1 MGLKEQLKEKMA
13 LDKLYASALEKIR
26 RHEGKIMAAKEAV
39 LNFLKK
45 NHYELVE
52 TRELKIYTHDEDIVV
67 LDNELPIYRHTTIE
81 DVAMR
86 RNPTIKEMVSFTN
99 IKKILVNSDIAFKK
113 RLEAVDYLYKKAL
126 SQLDLKGTPF
136 EIKQIFKETILA
148 YEKNDLEKIEEGL
161 ELIFEILNYKEIGPE
176 LKHPPELIYGIPEND
191 QYRDLVIISP
201 DYTEIKLIRGSFST
215 TGKDTLAHLNRIV
228 SGKERADIEGID
240 VFNYW
245 EEQALKSSLL
255 KE

>member
-1 MGLKEQLKEKMA
+1 MGLKEQLKEKMF

-45 NHYELVE
+45 NHYELKE
-52 TRELKIYTHDEDIVV
+52 TRELKIYTHDKDIVV

-148 YEKNDLEKIEEGL
+148 YEKMTWK
-161 ELIFEILNYKEIGPE
+161 K
-176 LKHPPELIYGIPEND
+176 
-191 QYRDLVIISP
+191 
-201 DYTEIKLIRGSFST
+201 
-215 TGKDTLAHLNRIV
+215 
-228 SGKERADIEGID
+228 
-240 VFNYW
+240 
-245 EEQALKSSLL
+245 
-255 KE
+255 